1 MRVLFVGINMIK
13 YFSQIY
19 MNKETGETVYT
30 YGVFD
35 LLHYGHLQE
44 LEKAS
49 KLGDK
54 LIVGVFTDEVVA
66 NFKRKPI
73 IPQEQRRALLAGL
86 TCVSEAVLQDEF
98 APDKNILKIR
108 PHIIA
113 KGPGAGWTKDSSP
126 CDEIAQQIGAK
137 IVILPYH
144 PGVSTSEIIKRI
156 KEL

>member
-1 MRVLFVGINMIK
+1 
-13 YFSQIY
+13 
-19 MNKETGETVYT
+19 MNKEAEKIVYT

-35 LLHYGHLQE
+35 LLHHGHLQE

-49 KLGDK
+49 KLGNK
-54 LIVGVFTDEVVA
+54 LIVGVFTDEVAA
-66 NFKRKPI
+66 NFKREPI
-73 IPQEQRRALLAGL
+73 IPQEQRRTLLAGL

-98 APDKNILKIR
+98 APDKNILKIQ

-113 KGPGAGWTKDSSP
+113 KGPGAGWTENSSP
-126 CDEIAQQIGAK
+126 CEKIAQQIGAQ
-137 IVILPYH
+137 IIILPYH